1 MPKSDIISLRKAAR
15 DAGVSH
21 QTVANWCEKYQ
32 IGELKS
38 GRWHISKS
46 GIDRIVK
53 LKRELKV
60 LG

>member
-1 MPKSDIISLRKAAR
+1 MQTNEFSSLRKAAR

-21 QTVANWCEKYQ
+21 QTIVNWCEKYQ
-32 IGELKS
+32 IGEQR
-38 GRWHISKS
+38 GRRWYISKPAL
-46 GIDRIVK
+46 DRILK